1 MMENIS
7 EFPLLFV
14 EDYDH
19 VHHDILDNIADH
31 ETSLISR
38 NDDNEDEDEN
48 NYPASRQDLQDHQD
62 NQDHQDHQDAPPAKR
77 RDRRP
82 SDRTG
87 IG

>member
-7 EFPLLFV
+7 EYQLLFV
-14 EDYDH
+14 EDYDN
-19 VHHDILDNIADH
+19 VHHDILDSIANH

-38 NDDNEDEDEN
+38 NDDDIDKDEDN
-48 NYPASRQDLQDHQD
+48 DPVNR
-62 NQDHQDHQDAPPAKR
+62 QDHQDHQDAPPAKR

>member
-7 EFPLLFV
+7 EYPLLFV
-14 EDYDH
+14 EDYNN
-19 VHHDILDNIADH
+19 VHHEIIDEIANH
-31 ETSLISR
+31 ETSFSSR
-38 NDDNEDEDEN
+38 NDDDEDHGAN
-48 NYPASRQDLQDHQD
+48 TLISPMLAPGDP
-62 NQDHQDHQDAPPAKR
+62 PPAKR